1 MFLPLSAILLLC
13 SAQADAAGQ
22 PLWIEGESYYSQSG
36 SQRVDLPPFASRG
49 ACLGCDWGATQG
61 HFAVYRYCLDRV
73 LPDTVLYLRY
83 ARKSDGDSYFKVIHD
98 DNTTA
103 DRVSL
108 SPTGGWGHLG
118 QSEWRYKSIPL
129 GRVEPGWHELK
140 LVSLAAKNNTNVDG
154 FFVAGPSFVP
164 ADVRRE
170 IEACR
175 QPPVRKDL
183 GINDPAC
190 IDAKMSFD
198 DVFAPGDDWY
208 YPAEESAERAS
219 LKIPV
224 LVDVSVDHAT
234 VSAADGGPAESV
246 SVGRQWRGWRIAE
259 ILREPE
265 PMVILERE
273 FRRWGLLLY
282 LGRQGP
288 VAEIRKAVG
297 ELQAVA
303 RPGPAYPPDYFER
316 ILDAKEDLLGNRL
329 LESGRD
335 PRYQDASPLLA
346 PLHSYT
352 FIGSPESPVK
362 YIVQPDGKI
371 GYLPLRWGRNKPL
384 EETVLDPASLF
395 PLPDWSTMPR
405 VAKRGLLGGFLPAVN
420 YGFLVTDDLPE
431 GRPQTSEA
439 RRWAGWEMS
448 ALMDVGQASSAFVRF
463 RSNDGTVKHYRLR
476 PEHPLEELSDGKPF
490 FAALLRLQRW
500 WERFFADG
508 MRLKINDRRTSDNAR
523 AAIALALSGYVDLH
537 PKYGMGGYWGKD
549 DRHDGFPPTT
559 LSMNRCLL
567 DWGFHQAAK
576 DRLGYYLA
584 RFVLPDG
591 TLNYYGPAVAEYGQ
605 LLELAAQCTYATGDG
620 EWFNRNRSAI
630 DRLVEHLVQLRRESR
645 GDQSADAITYGLLFG
660 GAEADNHKSPDYFFS
675 GSAWAWRGLLE
686 TANLFVKL
694 GGERNDPRLTGRGK
708 ELLAECEEL
717 RSDLLRAVSRS
728 IVASGD
734 EAFLPPIA
742 GFDRPFATMTQDRLA
757 SYTNYRYWLETL
769 SARCLTAEQ
778 ERMIIDY
785 RVSHGGEILAGTRFQ
800 EHMDNWPYWHYA
812 QGLITHDRVRHYLLG
827 YVGHMAH
834 HQMPGTFTSYEQ
846 VLVRGYCF
854 RREWA
859 DYCVPAQLTMP
870 IMTRWMAAFERPDDG
885 ELWLCSAIPRAWL
898 ESEFSFER
906 ASTRWGPVSL
916 QISPHEKLSRM
927 SARLVLPRQ
936 DRPVVVLRV
945 RHPNRLRI
953 SDCRVTGGRCEKLDA
968 SREIVRLVPSAET
981 MVIELTF
988 QP

>member
-1 MFLPLSAILLLC
+1 MFFPLSAVLLLC
-13 SAQADAAGQ
+13 STQADAAAQ
-22 PLWIEGESYYSQSG
+22 PLWIEGEAYYSQSG

-49 ACLGCDWGATQG
+49 ACLGSDWGGRQG
-61 HFAVYRYCLDRV
+61 DFAVYRYRLDRV
-73 LPDTVLYLRY
+73 VPDAVLYLRY
-83 ARKSDGDSYFKVIHD
+83 GRGLDGDSYFKIIHD
-98 DNTTA
+98 VNTTA

-129 GRVEPGWHELK
+129 GRIGPGWHELK

-154 FFVAGPSFVP
+154 FFIAGPSFVP
-164 ADVRRE
+164 ANVRQD
-170 IEACR
+170 IETCR

-190 IDAKMSFD
+190 IDPNMTFD
-198 DVFAPGDDWY
+198 GVFATRDDWY
-208 YPAEESAERAS
+208 YPPEESAERAS
-219 LKIPV
+219 LEIPV
-224 LVDVSVDHAT
+224 LVDASVDGAT
-234 VSAADGGPAESV
+234 ISVADGGPAESV
-246 SVGRQWRGWRIAE
+246 RVGHQWRGWRIAE
-259 ILREPE
+259 TLREPE

-273 FRRWGLLLY
+273 FRHWGLLLY
-282 LGRQGP
+282 LGERGP

-297 ELQAVA
+297 ELQAVG
-303 RPGPAYPPDYFER
+303 RTGPAYPVDYFER
-316 ILDAKEDLLGNRL
+316 ILEAKEDLLGNKL
-329 LESGRD
+329 LEDGRD
-335 PRYQDASPLLA
+335 PGYDDVSPLLA

-362 YIVQPDGKI
+362 YVVQPDGAI

-384 EETVLDPASLF
+384 EETVLDPASVF
-395 PLPDWSTMPR
+395 PLPDWSTRPA

-420 YGFLVTDDLPE
+420 YGFLVTDDPLE
-431 GRPQTSEA
+431 GRSGTSGA

-448 ALMDVGQASSAFVRF
+448 ALMDVGAASSAFVRI
-463 RSNDGTVKHYRLR
+463 RSNDGTVKHYHLR

-500 WERFFADG
+500 WERFFAAG
-508 MRLKINDRRTSDNAR
+508 MKLQINDRRASDNAR

-549 DRHDGFPPTT
+549 DLHDGFPPTT

-567 DWGFHQAAK
+567 DWGLHQTAK
-576 DRLGYYLA
+576 ERLGYYLA
-584 RFVLPDG
+584 HFVRPDG

-605 LLELAAQCTYATGDG
+605 LLELAADCVRATADG
-620 EWFNRNRSAI
+620 EWFDRNRPAI
-630 DRLVEHLVQLRRESR
+630 DGLVSHLLQLRHQSCR
-645 GDQSADAITYGLLFG
+645 DQSADAITYGLLFG

-694 GGERNDPRLTGRGK
+694 GGERNDAQLTGRGK

-728 IVASGD
+728 IVGSGD

-769 SARCLTAEQ
+769 SARCLTLPQ
-778 ERMIIDY
+778 ERTIIDY

-800 EHMDNWPYWHYA
+800 DHMDNWPYWHYA
-812 QGLITHDRVRHYLLG
+812 HGLIAHDRVRHYLLG
-827 YVGHMAH
+827 YFGHMAH
-834 HQMPGTFTSYEQ
+834 HQMRGTFTSYEQ
-846 VLVRGYCF
+846 VMVQGFCF
-854 RREWA
+854 RREYA

-916 QISPHEKLSRM
+916 RISPHEEPTRIT
-927 SARLVLPRQ
+927 ARLVLPRQ
-936 DRPVVVLRV
+936 DRPTVVLRV
-945 RHPNRLRI
+945 RHPKGLSI
-953 SDCRVTGGRCEKLDA
+953 SDCQVTGGRCETIDA
-968 SREIVRLVPSAET
+968 AREIVRLVPTAET
-981 MVIELTF
+981 MVMELTF
-988 QP
+988 QE

>member
-22 PLWIEGESYYSQSG
+22 PLWIEGESYYSQNG

-49 ACLGCDWGATQG
+49 ACLGADWGATQD

-98 DNTTA
+98 DKTTA

-170 IEACR
+170 IETCR

-198 DVFAPGDDWY
+198 DVFAAGDDWY

-219 LKIPV
+219 LEIPV
-224 LVDVSVDHAT
+224 LVDVSVDRAT
-234 VSAADGGPAESV
+234 ISAADGGPAESV
-246 SVGRQWRGWRIAE
+246 GVGQQWRGWRIAE

-316 ILDAKEDLLGNRL
+316 ISDAKEDLLGNKL

-352 FIGSPESPVK
+352 FIGAPESPVK

-395 PLPDWSTMPR
+395 PLPDWSTKPP

-420 YGFLVTDDLPE
+420 YGFLVTDDPPE
-431 GRPQTSEA
+431 GRLRTSEA

-448 ALMDVGQASSAFVRF
+448 ALMDVGPASTAFVRF

-508 MRLKINDRRTSDNAR
+508 MKLKINDRRASDNAR

-605 LLELAAQCTYATGDG
+605 LLELAAQCVHATADG
-620 EWFNRNRSAI
+620 QWFDRHRQAI
-630 DRLVEHLVQLRRESR
+630 DRLVEHLLQLRRESR
-645 GDQSADAITYGLLFG
+645 GDQSADSITYGLLFG

-708 ELLAECEEL
+708 ELLAESEEL

-757 SYTNYRYWLETL
+757 SYTNYRYWLEML

-800 EHMDNWPYWHYA
+800 EHLDNWPYWHYA

-827 YVGHMAH
+827 YVGHMSH

-885 ELWLCSAIPRAWL
+885 ELWLCPAIPRAWL

-927 SARLVLPRQ
+927 TARLVLPRQ

-945 RHPNRLRI
+945 RHPDRLQI
-953 SDCRVTGGRCEKLDA
+953 SGCRVTGGRCEKLDA
-968 SREIVRLVPSAET
+968 SREVVRLAPSAET
-981 MVIELTF
+981 MVVELTF

>member
-1 MFLPLSAILLLC
+1 MFFPLPAILLLC
-13 SAQADAAGQ
+13 LTQAETTAQ
-22 PLWIEGESYYSQSG
+22 PFWIEGEAYYSQSG
-36 SQRVDLPPFASRG
+36 SQRVDVPPFASRG
-49 ACLGCDWGATQG
+49 ECLGADWSGRQG
-61 HFAVYRYCLDRV
+61 DFAVYRYRLDRV
-73 LPDTVLYLRY
+73 LPDAVLYLRY
-83 ARKSDGDSYFKVIHD
+83 ARKADGDSYFKIIHD
-98 DNTTA
+98 ENTTA

-118 QSEWRYKSIPL
+118 QNEWRYKSIPL
-129 GRVEPGWHELK
+129 GPVETGWHELEF
-140 LVSLAAKNNTNVDG
+140 LSLAAKNNANVDG
-154 FFVAGPSFVP
+154 FFIAGPSFGP
-164 ADVRRE
+164 PDGREE
-170 IEACR
+170 IETCR
-175 QPPVRKDL
+175 QPPVRRDL

-190 IDAKMSFD
+190 IDAKMTFD
-198 DVFAPGDDWY
+198 GVFAPGDDWY
-208 YPAEESAERAS
+208 YPPEESAQRAS
-219 LKIPV
+219 LVIPV
-224 LVDVSVDHAT
+224 LIDVSVDHAT
-234 VSAADGGPAESV
+234 ISAVDGGTAESV
-246 SVGRQWRGWRIAE
+246 RVGRQWRGWRIAE
-259 ILREPE
+259 TLSEPE

-297 ELQAVA
+297 QLQAVA
-303 RPGPAYPPDYFER
+303 RPRPVYPPDYFEQ
-316 ILDAKEDLLGNRL
+316 ILDANQDLLGNKL
-329 LESGRD
+329 LENGRD
-335 PRYQDASPLLA
+335 PGYEDVSGLLA

-352 FIGSPESPVK
+352 FIGSPESPLK
-362 YIVQPDGKI
+362 YIVQPDGAI

-384 EETVLDPASLF
+384 EETVLDPASVF
-395 PLPDWSTMPR
+395 PLPDWSTRPPA
-405 VAKRGLLGGFLPAVN
+405 VKRGLLGGFLPAVN
-420 YGFLVTDDLPE
+420 YGFLVTDDPPE
-431 GRPQTSEA
+431 GAPPASVV

-448 ALMDVGQASSAFVRF
+448 ALMDVGPASSAFVRI
-463 RSNDGTVKHYRLR
+463 RSNDGTVQHYHLR
-476 PEHPLEELSDGKPF
+476 PKRPLEEVSDGKPF
-490 FAALLRLQRW
+490 FAALLRLKRRW
-500 WERFFADG
+500 DHFFADG
-508 MRLKINDRRTSDNAR
+508 MKLQINDRRASDNAR

-549 DRHDGFPPTT
+549 DRHDSFPPTT

-584 RFVLPDG
+584 HFVRPDG

-605 LLELAAQCTYATGDG
+605 LLELAAHCVHATADG
-620 EWFNRNRSAI
+620 QWFDRNRPAI
-630 DRLVEHLVQLRRESR
+630 DGLITHLLELRHKGRR
-645 GDQSADAITYGLLFG
+645 DQEPDAITHGLLFG

-686 TANLFVKL
+686 AANLFVKL
-694 GGERNDPRLTGRGK
+694 GGERNDARLTGRGK

-717 RSDLLRAVSRS
+717 RADLLRAVSRS
-728 IVASGD
+728 IVTSGD

-742 GFDRPFATMTQDRLA
+742 GFDIPFATMTQDRLA

-800 EHMDNWPYWHYA
+800 DHMDNWPYWHYA
-812 QGLITHDRVRHYLLG
+812 HGLMAHDRVRHYLLG

-870 IMTRWMAAFERPDDG
+870 IMTRWMLAFEKPDDG
-885 ELWLCSAIPRAWL
+885 ELRLCSAIPRAWL

-916 QISPHEKLSRM
+916 QISPHEEPARM
-927 SARLVLPRQ
+927 TARLVLPRR

-953 SDCRVTGGRCEKLDA
+953 SDCRVTGGRCEKIDA
-968 SREIVRLVPSAET
+968 ERETVRLVPADET
-981 MVIELTF
+981 MVMELEF
-988 QP
+988 QE